1 MSPPP
6 PYGRDWEMGRV
17 WERNVRRWFTDAG
30 YCVIP
35 LHAIDEGGAPVLVSL
50 LRKHVLPDFQVMRG
64 GKTSWIEVKSKHHPV
79 LYQKTGRYRHGV
91 DLPNWWDYLHAQD
104 ESGCP
109 GYLGI
114 VQLTDGPD
122 RPVSP
127 RFLLASFEHLRF
139 RAQIQ
144 PEPIPTANHGMAY
157 FDADDFE
164 RHDIPPDPNGLPPL
178 GPRVIHPWERGRRMG
193 PRQLSFDV
201 DGN

>member
-1 MSPPP
+1 M
-6 PYGRDWEMGRV
+6 
-17 WERNVRRWFTDAG
+17 
-30 YCVIP
+30 
-35 LHAIDEGGAPVLVSL
+35 
-50 LRKHVLPDFQVMRG
+50 
-64 GKTSWIEVKSKHHPV
+64 KSKHHPV

-164 RHDIPPDPNGLPPL
+164 RHDIPPDPNGPL
-178 GPRVIHPWERGRRMG
+178 RSALESFIHGSAGADGTAAALVRCGRELMRATRLTFDAPAAGPLDVKVYG
-193 PRQLSFDV
+193 P
-201 DGN
+201 DGTLLRIIPARCCSSAAP